1 MRLFLTAFGGVIV
14 FGLVIISVFANF
26 WFGTLLISG
35 QERWLYGAIF
45 GLLDALKTVL
55 IPVAGFA
62 LASGALARARTAYFV
77 FALLTVLSFCAE
89 IGLYSIPKS
98 EAVGDAKS
106 HQAAYRDVAA
116 ERDGYASQLAGL
128 GQVRSLGAIDADISA
143 KRLDRLYDR
152 SKQCTD
158 ATATESRGLCQAI
171 ERLNAERAT
180 ATEAKELQGKIDAAA
195 FRLSKLN
202 AADAFKSVDPQ
213 AEALAKLT
221 GLTPETVRLALAI
234 LIAVLIEMGSGLGFW
249 LMSGEAPVRGPKA
262 APEDEISPT
271 EAAETDGDCIVERW
285 ANEAVVRRRGAHVS
299 AKDLRAIFEAWC
311 AERDL
316 EPVKPT
322 PFGRAMTR
330 LDYKR
335 SKIGGAMRYEGI
347 ALRGARPVL
356 VAAG

>member
-1 MRLFLTAFGGVIV
+1 MRMFLTVFGGAIV
-14 FGLVIISVFANF
+14 FGLVLISVFANF

-55 IPVAGFA
+55 VPVAGFA
-62 LASGALARARTAYFV
+62 VAAGALARARTAYFV

-89 IGLYSIPKS
+89 IGLYSISKS

-106 HQAAYRDVAA
+106 HQAAYRDTTA
-116 ERDGYASQLAGL
+116 ERDGYTSQLAGL
-128 GQVRSLGAIDADISA
+128 GQVRSLGAINADISS

-158 ATATESRGLCQAI
+158 ATAVESRGLCQAI

-180 ATEAKELQGKIDAAA
+180 ATEAKELQGKIDAAQ

-202 AADAFKSVDPQ
+202 AADGFKSVDPQ

-221 GLTPETVRLALAI
+221 GLTPETVRLLLAI
-234 LIAVLIEMGSGLGFW
+234 LIAALIELGSGLGFW
-249 LMSGEAPVRGPKA
+249 LISGDAMARQPGEVVKAEQAP
-262 APEDEISPT
+262 
-271 EAAETDGDCIVERW
+271 AELARVEGDCIVERW
-285 ANEAVVRRRGAHVS
+285 ANEALARRKGAHVS
-299 AKDLRAIFEAWC
+299 ARDLRAIFKAWC
-311 AERDL
+311 IERDL
-316 EPVKPT
+316 EPAKPT

-330 LDYKR
+330 LGYQRAKV
-335 SKIGGAMRYEGI
+335 GGAMRYEGL

-356 VAAG
+356 VAVG